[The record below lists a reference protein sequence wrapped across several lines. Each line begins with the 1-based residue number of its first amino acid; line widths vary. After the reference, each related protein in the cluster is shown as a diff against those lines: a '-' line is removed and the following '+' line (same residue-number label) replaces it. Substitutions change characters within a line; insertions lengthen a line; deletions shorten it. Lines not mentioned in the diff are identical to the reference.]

1 MPSFR
6 TQRINEEV
14 RREIEA
20 IIATAVKDPGLSGM
34 VSVVRA
40 EVTRD
45 LAHAKIYISVYGDKA
60 QLYSAIEGL
69 ARANGFIRRELA
81 QRLELRRVPE
91 LHFVADD
98 SIAYA
103 VNMSQLIDQV
113 VNDDEKRTEKDY

>member
-6 TQRINEEV
+6 TPRINEEV

-45 LAHAKIYISVYGDKA
+45 LAHAKIYICVYGDKA
-60 QLYSAIEGL
+60 QLDSACL
-69 ARANGFIRRELA
+69 LYTSRC
-81 QRLELRRVPE
+81 V
-91 LHFVADD
+91 
-98 SIAYA
+98 
-103 VNMSQLIDQV
+103 
-113 VNDDEKRTEKDY
+113 

>member
-60 QLYSAIEGL
+60 QLDSAIEGL

-113 VNDDEKRTEKDY
+113 VNDEKRTEKDY

>member
-6 TQRINEEV
+6 AQRINEEV
-14 RREIEA
+14 RRDVENILTTE
-20 IIATAVKDPGLSGM
+20 VKDPGLMGM
-34 VSVVRA
+34 LSVVRA

-45 LAHAKIYISVYGDKA
+45 LAHAKLYISVYGDEAKA
-60 QLYSAIEGL
+60 EDVLPALE
-69 ARANGFIRRELA
+69 RANGFIRRELA

-113 VNDDEKRTEKDY
+113 VKDDEKRTEKNH

>member
-60 QLYSAIEGL
+60 QLDSAIEGL

-81 QRLELRRVPE
+81 QGWNFAACRNFILWRMIPLRMR
-91 LHFVADD
+91 
-98 SIAYA
+98 
-103 VNMSQLIDQV
+103 
-113 VNDDEKRTEKDY
+113 

>member
-45 LAHAKIYISVYGDKA
+45 LAHAKNIY
-60 QLYSAIEGL
+60 QRLWRQSAIG
-69 ARANGFIRRELA
+69 
-81 QRLELRRVPE
+81 
-91 LHFVADD
+91 
-98 SIAYA
+98 
-103 VNMSQLIDQV
+103 
-113 VNDDEKRTEKDY
+113 

>member
-40 EVTRD
+40 EVATW
-45 LAHAKIYISVYGDKA
+45 HMQKYISVFM
-60 QLYSAIEGL
+60 AI
-69 ARANGFIRRELA
+69 
-81 QRLELRRVPE
+81 
-91 LHFVADD
+91 
-98 SIAYA
+98 
-103 VNMSQLIDQV
+103 
-113 VNDDEKRTEKDY
+113 KRNWTAP